1 MSSNSLRVEI
11 KHVADET
18 MAVYVKGPRILKL
31 WLTVVALLCSLPV
44 PANAQ
49 IEVAEAS
56 IAELQEA
63 METGA
68 VTSAEITSMYLS
80 RIRAY
85 DKAGPVLNAM
95 IWVNWDAVAEAQMLD
110 RERARTGP
118 RGALHGIPIILK
130 DNYDTFDLPTSAGT
144 LALAANIPPDDARQ
158 VQKLREAG
166 VVILGKS
173 NMHELASGITTI
185 GSLGGQ
191 TLNPYD
197 LRRNP
202 GGSSG
207 GTGTAIAASFA
218 AVGWGSDTCGSIRIP
233 SSQNNLVGLRPTK
246 GLSSIDG
253 IVPLSHSQDVGGPL
267 ARSIEDL
274 AIALDATIGADP
286 ADPATTILEGR
297 ELPSFVSALNP
308 SALSGAR
315 IGILESYFGE
325 GGVEAPAANIVRQA
339 IEKMVELGADTIT
352 IEIPNLQNLISGSG
366 VIGHE
371 FKWDLIDYLAAV
383 PDAPVSSLEEML
395 ELGLIHEALTPGM
408 RRRNAPES
416 RDTDAYATALA
427 KREPLRNAVVSVIE
441 ENQVDALIYPTM
453 REPPSIIGQPQRGS
467 NCSLSA
473 NTGLPALSIPAGWTG
488 GLPIGLELLGR
499 SLDDARLVAL
509 GYAYEQATHHRRTPV
524 SAPPLLSGRAAK
536 PITFTVRTTTDGAP
550 RSTVRARARVRFT
563 YNSLTGTLAY
573 NIRVSGVRADDV
585 FAIVLSTNDEEGRP
599 YIERRLSGPSISSA
613 QGTLTLDTDERE
625 RLESGEFYLELMT
638 RNHPFGTGKN
648 QVLPVRR

>member
-1 MSSNSLRVEI
+1 MRLW
-11 KHVADET
+11 
-18 MAVYVKGPRILKL
+18 AVCVKGPRILKL
-31 WLTVVALLCSLPV
+31 LITVVALLCSLPA

-49 IEVAEAS
+49 IEVTEAS
-56 IAELQEA
+56 IPELQEA

-68 VTSAEITSMYLS
+68 VTSAEITRMYLS

-253 IVPLSHSQDVGGPL
+253 IVPLSHTQDVGGPL

-297 ELPSFVSALNP
+297 ELPSFVSALDP
-308 SALSGAR
+308 SALSSAR

-339 IEKMVELGADTIT
+339 IAKMVELGADTIT

-488 GLPIGLELLGR
+488 GGLPIGLELLGR

-509 GYAYEQATHHRRTPV
+509 GYAYEQATNHRRAPV
-524 SAPPLLSGRAAK
+524 SAPPLLSGRAAR
-536 PITFTVRTTTDGAP
+536 PITFTVRTIAGGASG
-550 RSTVRARARVRFT
+550 STVRARARVHFT
-563 YNSLTGTLAY
+563 YNPLTGSLAY
-573 NIRVSGVRADDV
+573 KIRVSGVRANDV
-585 FAIVLSTNDEEGRP
+585 FALVLSTNDEEGRP
-599 YIERRLSGPSISSA
+599 YIERRLSGPSVSPA
-613 QGTLTLDTDERE
+613 QGTLTLDTDERQ

-638 RNHPFGTGKN
+638 RNYPFGTGRK

>member
-1 MSSNSLRVEI
+1 MRLL
-11 KHVADET
+11 
-18 MAVYVKGPRILKL
+18 AVYVKGPRILKL
-31 WLTVVALLCSLPV
+31 LIAVVVSLCSLPA

-68 VTSAEITSMYLS
+68 VTSAEITRMYLS

-253 IVPLSHSQDVGGPL
+253 IVPLSHTQDVGGPL
-267 ARSIEDL
+267 ARSVEDL

-297 ELPSFVSALNP
+297 ELPSFVSALHP
-308 SALSGAR
+308 TALSSAR

-339 IEKMVELGADTIT
+339 IAKMVELGADTIT

-366 VIGHE
+366 VINHE

-427 KREPLRNAVVSVIE
+427 KREPLRNVVVSVIE
-441 ENQVDALIYPTM
+441 DNQVDALIYPTM

-488 GLPIGLELLGR
+488 GGLPIGLELLGR

-509 GYAYEQATHHRRTPV
+509 GYAYEQATNHRRAPV
-524 SAPPLLSGRAAK
+524 SAPPLLSGRAAR
-536 PITFTVRTTTDGAP
+536 PITFTVRTTAGGASG
-550 RSTVRARARVRFT
+550 STVRARARVQFT
-563 YNSLTGTLAY
+563 YNPLTGSLAY
-573 NIRVSGVRADDV
+573 KIRVSGVRANDV
-585 FAIVLSTNDEEGRP
+585 FALVLSTNDEEGRP
-599 YIERRLSGPSISSA
+599 YIKRLLSGPSVSPA
-613 QGTLTLDTDERE
+613 QGTLTLDTDERQ

-638 RNHPFGTGKN
+638 RNYPFGTGKK

>member
-352 IEIPNLQNLISGSG
+352 IEIPSLQNLISGSG

-473 NTGLPALSIPAGWTG
+473 NTGLPALSIPAGWIG

>member
-1 MSSNSLRVEI
+1 MRLW
-11 KHVADET
+11 
-18 MAVYVKGPRILKL
+18 AVCVKGPRILKL
-31 WLTVVALLCSLPV
+31 LITVVALLCSLPA

-49 IEVAEAS
+49 IEVTEAS
-56 IAELQEA
+56 IPELQEA

-68 VTSAEITSMYLS
+68 VTSAEITRMYLS

-253 IVPLSHSQDVGGPL
+253 IVPLSHTQDVGGPL

-297 ELPSFVSALNP
+297 ELPSFVSALDP
-308 SALSGAR
+308 SALSSAR

-339 IEKMVELGADTIT
+339 IAKMVELGADTIT

-488 GLPIGLELLGR
+488 GGLPIGLELLGR

-509 GYAYEQATHHRRTPV
+509 GYAYEQATNHRRAPV
-524 SAPPLLSGRAAK
+524 SAPPLLSGRAAR
-536 PITFTVRTTTDGAP
+536 PITFTVRTIAGGASG
-550 RSTVRARARVRFT
+550 STVRARARVHFT
-563 YNSLTGTLAY
+563 YNPLTGSLAY
-573 NIRVSGVRADDV
+573 KIRVSGVRANDV
-585 FAIVLSTNDEEGRP
+585 FALVLSTNDEEGRP
-599 YIERRLSGPSISSA
+599 YIERRLSGPSVAPA
-613 QGTLTLDTDERE
+613 QGMLTLDTDERQ

-638 RNHPFGTGKN
+638 RNYPFGTGRK

>member
-1 MSSNSLRVEI
+1 MRLW
-11 KHVADET
+11 
-18 MAVYVKGPRILKL
+18 AVYVKGLRILKL
-31 WLTVVALLCSLPV
+31 LIAVVALLCSLPA

-68 VTSAEITSMYLS
+68 VTSAEITRMYLS

-95 IWVNWDAVAEAQMLD
+95 IWVNWDAVAEAHMLD

-173 NMHELASGITTI
+173 NMHELASGITSI

-253 IVPLSHSQDVGGPL
+253 IVPLSHTQDVGGPL
-267 ARSIEDL
+267 ARSVEDL

-308 SALSGAR
+308 SALSSAR
-315 IGILESYFGE
+315 IVILESYFGE

-339 IEKMVELGADTIT
+339 IAKMVELGADTIT

-366 VIGHE
+366 VINHE

-441 ENQVDALIYPTM
+441 DNQVDALIYPTM

-488 GLPIGLELLGR
+488 GGLPIGLELLGR

-509 GYAYEQATHHRRTPV
+509 GYAYEQATNHRRAPV
-524 SAPPLLSGRAAK
+524 SAPPLLSGRAAR
-536 PITFTVRTTTDGAP
+536 PITFTVRTTAGGASG
-550 RSTVRARARVRFT
+550 STVRARARVQFT
-563 YNSLTGTLAY
+563 YNPLTGSLAY
-573 NIRVSGVRADDV
+573 KIRVSGVRANDV
-585 FAIVLSTNDEEGRP
+585 FALVLSTNDEEGRP
-599 YIERRLSGPSISSA
+599 YIERRLSGPSVSPA
-613 QGTLTLDTDERE
+613 QGTLTLDTDERQ

-638 RNHPFGTGKN
+638 RNYPFGTGKK